1 MTSQPFDARWFFEQ
15 ELALAG
21 VFGQRFDVAGI
32 ARVSAPDVPAMA
44 AGNRAL
50 VGPGDGLIPDV
61 LVQVFDAQR
70 RDGAVPRVEVY
81 GERDERDALCA
92 ELGMRELPGESIA
105 VRSSASVPPRV
116 EADERTA
123 PEVVAVPPEAWLEA
137 CEMMYHG
144 DLPEGE
150 RARLMREA
158 LDRRTAMYGIRVG
171 EAWVAAVARV
181 DLPAVARFSSV
192 YCDAD
197 FRRTGFARACVREG
211 LRQTSRAHALAV
223 MERDA
228 ADLIGLVRSFAP
240 EQTMAAPRRRWVM
253 SGETG

>member
-1 MTSQPFDARWFFEQ
+1 MPRLRMTSQSFDARWFFEQ

-81 GERDERDALCA
+81 GERDQRDALCA

-105 VRSSASVPPRV
+105 VRERERSA
-116 EADERTA
+116 A
-123 PEVVAVPPEAWLEA
+123 
-137 CEMMYHG
+137 G
-144 DLPEGE
+144 
-150 RARLMREA
+150 
-158 LDRRTAMYGIRVG
+158 
-171 EAWVAAVARV
+171 
-181 DLPAVARFSSV
+181 
-192 YCDAD
+192 
-197 FRRTGFARACVREG
+197 
-211 LRQTSRAHALAV
+211 
-223 MERDA
+223 
-228 ADLIGLVRSFAP
+228 
-240 EQTMAAPRRRWVM
+240 RRR
-253 SGETG
+253 